1 MLAKFPASNDEIL
14 IYEEIGISEI
24 ELFYK
29 TSKFHRN
36 ISIISVTFTSGWNL
50 LRTVQFWP
58 RHDKG

>member
-50 LRTVQFWP
+50 LRTV
-58 RHDKG
+58 